1 MKKYVALARVSSREQ
16 EREGFSLDVQEDA
29 LRRYAER
36 NEGQLVE
43 LYRVAETASKR
54 DERRTFKQMVEYA
67 RAHAAELDGLLFYK
81 VDRAARNLFDYLELE
96 RLEQEQGLPSIFV
109 TQETGGGP
117 AGRLHRR
124 TLANMAAFQ
133 VELQSELVRE
143 GMARRV
149 QNGLF
154 PGHAPYGYCNTRVD
168 GRGLVQ
174 VHPEN
179 GPKIRRIFE
188 LYAYQNHTLDSLT
201 DALEEEGI
209 FYSRTR
215 YRFPRSKLHEM
226 LRDRSYI
233 GEVRYRDQWH
243 PGQHKP
249 LVDRSTFERVQVLL
263 GDTTYAS
270 HESVYGSGL
279 VECTHCGRPMV
290 VEVKTRVRK
299 SGVREYRYYRCSRY
313 TAEGHPRV
321 RVTEADLDEQVRE
334 MFEWL
339 LVKDEK
345 ARGWIVNVLRAK
357 TKDTQKA
364 GVERHERTE
373 RQLVEVRRQKDRLLD
388 MRLAEEIDG
397 DAFAAKHRE
406 LRDREAKLELQIE
419 ATGRQQSE
427 HADLAVKTFEL
438 SQALSGKWDTAD
450 VAEKRQVL
458 EILCLNYRL
467 DGVSLYPLWRKPFDV
482 LAEGLVL
489 QNGRGDWRSFEPDP
503 QLIVPIRILFDG
515 PTEPY
520 LTAVERLVRLCA

>member
-1 MKKYVALARVSSREQ
+1 MKSYLALARVSSREQ

-36 NEGQLVE
+36 QGGQIVD

-54 DERRTFKQMVEYA
+54 DDRRTFKRMVEYA

-154 PGHAPYGYCNTRVD
+154 PGHAPYGYRNVRVD
-168 GRGLVQ
+168 GRGLVEL
-174 VHPEN
+174 HPEN

-188 LYAYQNHTLDSLT
+188 LYAYHNHTLDSLT
-201 DALEEEGI
+201 DALEDEGI
-209 FYSRTR
+209 FYASTR
-215 YRFPRSKLHEM
+215 RRFPRSKLHEI
-226 LRDRSYI
+226 LRDRSCI
-233 GEVRYRDQWH
+233 GEVRYRDEWY

-263 GDTTYAS
+263 GNATYAS

-279 VECTHCGRPMV
+279 IECAHCGRPMV
-290 VEVKTRVRK
+290 VEVKTRELK
-299 SGVREYRYYRCSRY
+299 FGVREYRYYRCSRY
-313 TAEGHPRV
+313 TAAGHPRI
-321 RVTEADLDEQVRE
+321 RVTESDLDEQVME
-334 MFEWL
+334 MFEPL
-339 LVKDEK
+339 RVGNEK
-345 ARGWIVNVLRAK
+345 ARRFIANVLRAK
-357 TKDTQKA
+357 TKRTQKA
-364 GVERHERTE
+364 RAERYERIE
-373 RQLVEVRRQKDRLLD
+373 RQLVEVKRQKDRLLD
-388 MRLAEEIDG
+388 MRLADELDG
-397 DAFAAKHRE
+397 DTFARKHRE
-406 LRDREAKLELQIE
+406 LRDEEAKLALQIE
-419 ATGRQQSE
+419 AHGRQQSE

-438 SQALSGKWDTAD
+438 SQGLADKWDTSD

-467 DGVSLYPLWRKPFDV
+467 DGVTLCPVWRKPFDV

-489 QNGRGDWRSFEPDP
+489 QDGRGA
-503 QLIVPIRILFDG
+503 RI
-515 PTEPY
+515 
-520 LTAVERLVRLCA
+520 